1 MAFDILLENLQNQV
15 LTASTQPLFEIT
27 KTRSPEWVS
36 SMTGIM
42 ASTNTTYQYTSIP
55 FNDSAISIE
64 TNANTDAIQHYYNSY
79 DEVATDLNTSY
90 ITYTTS
96 NDDLI
101 DYSSERTISCG
112 DTEGFSL
119 VFKLNVNS

>member
-1 MAFDILLENLQNQV
+1 MAFDILLENLKNQV

-42 ASTNTTYQYTSIP
+42 APTHTTYQYPSIP
-55 FNDSAISIE
+55 LNDSTISTETDTIE
-64 TNANTDAIQHYYNSY
+64 HCSNSY
-79 DEVATDLNTSY
+79 EEVASDLSTSY
-90 ITYTTS
+90 ITCTTS
-96 NDDLI
+96 TDDLI

-112 DTEGFSL
+112 DTEGFCCFFLFS
-119 VFKLNVNS
+119 FSQF

>member
-1 MAFDILLENLQNQV
+1 MSFDILLENLKNQV

-42 ASTNTTYQYTSIP
+42 ASTNTTYLYPSIP
-55 FNDSAISIE
+55 LNDSTISLE
-64 TNANTDAIQHYYNSY
+64 TDTDTNPTEYCYNSY
-79 DEVATDLNTSY
+79 EEVASDLNTSY

-96 NDDLI
+96 SDDLI
-101 DYSSERTISCG
+101 SYSSARTISCG
-112 DTEGFSL
+112 DTEGFC
-119 VFKLNVNS
+119 F